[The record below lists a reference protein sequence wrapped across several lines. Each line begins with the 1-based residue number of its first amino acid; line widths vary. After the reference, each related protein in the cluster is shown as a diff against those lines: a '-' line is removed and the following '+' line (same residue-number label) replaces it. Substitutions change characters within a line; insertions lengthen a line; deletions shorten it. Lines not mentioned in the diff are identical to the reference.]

1 MYLSCSL
8 GADLIYDPT
17 YIPHLVRLV
26 ASLLS
31 LGHPLRT
38 NDSELIVH
46 EYPVA
51 YIASAIR
58 NPDSLIFFVE
68 TVKKAGLRMTEVSES
83 MRPLLCFPQI
93 SSLDRSK
100 ILVHRLQAWKD

>member
-1 MYLSCSL
+1 MTCSL

-17 YIPHLVRLV
+17 YIPHLVRLL

-31 LGHPLRT
+31 LGHPSRT
-38 NDSELIVH
+38 NDSEFIVH

-58 NPDSLIFFVE
+58 NPDSLIYFVK
-68 TVKKAGLRMTEVSES
+68 TVKEAGLRMTEVSES
-83 MRPLLCFPQI
+83 MCPLRCFPQI